1 MKTIKQQTREAIEEF
16 HKSFGHNK
24 GLREKIQKD
33 LKEQDQTEL
42 WQLEDAIAD
51 FKIKFNPYQNE

>member
-16 HKSFGHNK
+16 HKSFGYNK
-24 GLREKIQKD
+24 ELRGKIQKD
-33 LKEQDQTEL
+33 LKEQDQAEL

-51 FKIKFNPYQNE
+51 FKMNFNPYQNE